1 MWQSWAIKVAFSN
14 DKLTYLQQII
24 FNALVNYPK
33 NMTEPANSALAKGR
47 VQNRLSTS
55 SFLFF
60 ANIFENKTGAL
71 LVEGSVDFLLLYTW
85 QSPRLVKVVLLTQAR
100 FTANFVVIVISLKL
114 FRIRAVSLAKTPE
127 SLPIQKLTYCP
138 FLL

>member
-1 MWQSWAIKVAFSN
+1 MHFLTTSSHIYSKLFLMRSSLILRTWQSQQTLHWLKVVY
-14 DKLTYLQQII
+14 KT
-24 FNALVNYPK
+24 V
-33 NMTEPANSALAKGR
+33 SAL
-47 VQNRLSTS
+47 LC
-55 SFLFF
+55 SFFT
-60 ANIFENKTGAL
+60 NTFENKTGAL

-85 QSPRLVKVVLLTQAR
+85 QSPRLVTVVLLTQAR

-127 SLPIQKLTYCP
+127 SLPVQKLTYCP